1 MIARSKSLEEMI
13 VCGGWRAES
22 GQRGTAYRAP
32 PHVGVGKY
40 AKNVSD
46 PDMDNKRPACNTAD
60 NERT

>member
-40 AKNVSD
+40 VKNVSD
-46 PDMDNKRPACNTAD
+46 PDMDNKR
-60 NERT
+60 